1 MGGLSAADYAHLLE
15 FRTALRAFERW
26 SQRQAE
32 RAGLTPAQHQLLLAV
47 KGHGER
53 RGPTVREVAAYLTV
67 RHHSAVGL
75 IDRAESAGMVARARD
90 PDDARVVRVT
100 LTETGESRIAQLSE
114 LHLVELSRLAP
125 LLRELSPRLV
135 PADT

>member
-1 MGGLSAADYAHLLE
+1 MGGLTTADYAHLLE
-15 FRTALRAFERW
+15 FRTALRRFEGW

-32 RAGLTPAQHQLLLAV
+32 RAGLTPAQHQLLLVV
-47 KGHGER
+47 KGHGED
-53 RGPTVREVAAYLTV
+53 RGPTVRQIADYLTV
-67 RHHSAVGL
+67 RPHSAVGL
-75 IDRAESAGMVARARD
+75 IDRAESAGLVRRARD
-90 PDDARVVRVT
+90 VDDARVVRVR
-100 LTETGESRIAQLSE
+100 LTEGGESRIAQLSE

>member
-1 MGGLSAADYAHLLE
+1 MGSLSAADYAHLLE
-15 FRTALRAFERW
+15 FRTALRRFERW
-26 SQRQAE
+26 SQQQVE

-53 RGPTVREVAAYLTV
+53 RGPTIREIAAYLNV

-75 IDRAESAGMVARARD
+75 IDRAGSAGLVERARD
-90 PDDARVVRVT
+90 ADDARVVRVT
-100 LTETGESRIAQLSE
+100 LTESGQSRIAQLSE

-125 LLRELSPRLV
+125 LLRDLVPQPV